1 MFFGPSAFQL
11 RSKIDKKA
19 SPGRSK
25 IKQKIG
31 QHLDPI
37 FDGFWSQLGSILGGL
52 WRPSW
57 RQVGTKCHQN
67 PTPKPIKKLI
77 TFWEPSGAILNG
89 FWLPKAPASC
99 VQLALMLALGAK
111 MGPRRPKKSQEA
123 PKIASKIDFGN
134 ILVDFWL
141 IF

>member
-1 MFFGPSAFQL
+1 MFFAPSALQL

-37 FDGFWSQLGSILGGL
+37 FDGSWSQLGSILGRF
-52 WRPSW
+52 WQPSW
-57 RQVGTKCHQN
+57 SQVGTKCHQN
-67 PTPKPIKKLI
+67 PTPKPIKKMI
-77 TFWEPSGAILNG
+77 TFWEPSGTIFGG
-89 FWLPKAPASC
+89 FLLPRAVFQFARI
-99 VQLALMLALGAK
+99 ALMLALGAK
-111 MGPRRPKKSQEA
+111 MGPRRPKKPQEA
-123 PKIASKIDFGN
+123 PKTASKTDSGAT
-134 ILVDFWL
+134 LVDFWM